1 MLLNYAVMAAFSGFF
16 SFQMMNTG
24 IFNQQVIYIVIS
36 ALLLICSP
44 IALLYSIEKNDR
56 MLLITLPIK
65 RKTMFWAKYRFYS
78 GLLAGGFLLVVMIVG
93 FISGRSISVLTFLQ
107 CIELL
112 LAGAY
117 IRLTADEKRPS
128 FSWQTEQQLWSGFSK
143 YRSYLFCLPL
153 FLAILAGTAVSLA
166 VIPIAGLVIVYYLQ
180 KQDGGFFDTSK
191 RERLGS

>member
-1 MLLNYAVMAAFSGFF
+1 
-16 SFQMMNTG
+16 
-24 IFNQQVIYIVIS
+24 
-36 ALLLICSP
+36 
-44 IALLYSIEKNDR
+44 
-56 MLLITLPIK
+56 
-65 RKTMFWAKYRFYS
+65 
-78 GLLAGGFLLVVMIVG
+78 MIVG
-93 FISGRSISVLTFLQ
+93 FISGRPISVLTFLQ

-112 LAGAY
+112 LAGAF

-143 YRSYLFCLPL
+143 YRSYLFCLPYS
-153 FLAILAGTAVSLA
+153 LATLAGTAVSLA